1 MASAIVDAS
10 VAVKWFMRE
19 PDSHLARAF
28 GASATVML
36 APEFLVLEVAN
47 ALRKAVATG
56 AVSRDYAEQSIAIA
70 RRIFDPLIET
80 DSLINKAFTSSLTL
94 RHPIY
99 DCLYL
104 AAAERLD
111 LPLITADAAFVAKL
125 AGTPFAQRVVLL
137 ADWKP

>member
-10 VAVKWFMRE
+10 VAVKWFLRE

-47 ALRKAVATG
+47 ALRKAVAT
-56 AVSRDYAEQSIAIA
+56 
-70 RRIFDPLIET
+70 
-80 DSLINKAFTSSLTL
+80 SLTL

-104 AAAERLD
+104 VAAERLD